1 MDTLLFSGEE
11 KLINRYIE
19 ELEELKKN
27 FIEMSDMARRIISDA
42 MESLINRDTERAK
55 TTYEYD
61 KLIDLKEIEVEEKC
75 VRILALYQPEA
86 SDLRLVVSILKSI
99 TDLERVGDLA
109 RDICEIAI
117 YLSEYAPIKPYV
129 DLPRMSIVVREML
142 RDAIL
147 SLLKGDEELAKNVI
161 DKDEIVDS
169 FYSRIVEEL
178 IEIVEGDPKTA
189 HIAIKLILVSR
200 ALERVGDHA
209 TNIAEYAIYLKTGE
223 VIKHKKAQE
232 YLKTIL
238 KSRGK

>member
-1 MDTLLFSGEE
+1 M
-11 KLINRYIE
+11 INRYLE

-27 FIEMSDMARRIISDA
+27 FIEMSDMVRRIISDA
-42 MESLINRDTERAK
+42 MESLINRDIERAK
-55 TTYEYD
+55 ATYEYD
-61 KLIDLKEIEVEEKC
+61 KLIDLKEIEIEEKC
-75 VRILALYQPEA
+75 VRIFALYQPEA
-86 SDLRLVVSILKSI
+86 SDLRLVISILKSI

-147 SLLKGDEELAKNVI
+147 SLLKGDDELARDVI
-161 DKDEIVDS
+161 EKDEIVDS
-169 FYSRIVEEL
+169 FYSRIMEEL
-178 IEIVEGDPKTA
+178 IEIVENDPKTA

-232 YLKTIL
+232 YLKAIL
-238 KSRGK
+238 KSKGE